1 MILDEAM
8 TTEPY
13 AFAMA
18 FGSEDTV
25 SKINTVLEG
34 MLADGTIA
42 GIFQK
47 YEAPFT
53 SPLKG

>member
-1 MILDEAM
+1 
-8 TTEPY
+8 
-13 AFAMA
+13 MA

-25 SKINTVLEG
+25 AKINTVLED